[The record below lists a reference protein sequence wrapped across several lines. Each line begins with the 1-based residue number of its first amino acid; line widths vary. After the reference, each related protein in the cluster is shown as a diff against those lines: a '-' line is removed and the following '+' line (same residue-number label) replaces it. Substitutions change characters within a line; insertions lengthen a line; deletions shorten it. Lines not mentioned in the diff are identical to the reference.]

1 MAVRIPKGGLV
12 GEQAFREATSE
23 LRDLVEL
30 VRRALQVHLCG
41 TRADCWVSVE
51 AMFADRAI
59 VSRDAR
65 LLSYPYTITDDN
77 QVQLG
82 AAVEVTR
89 EFKPV
94 ASGAVPMQEA
104 QGAFLEA
111 TADTQGLK
119 WQVRVIKAGAS
130 GNNNYYPDTALREAV
145 PLFDGARVFVKSDA
159 EHLNTE
165 GKDFRNL
172 IGRLSAPRFVEGAK
186 RDTGEIQ
193 ATLEL
198 LESAGVH
205 TKLLEAWNRGM
216 ADLFGFSIDANAQS
230 KKNGRLREAVKF
242 TKVHS
247 LDLIIE
253 PGAGGEL
260 IQLIEAINP
269 EAQADMKLR
278 DRMIEA
284 IKKANKGSL
293 PAGLNIENDEALEA
307 AFREAIAS
315 DESGCEVPPAK
326 GEPAAGDVV
335 TRDDL
340 RMIEARAEMRVL
352 IAESNLPDVAKQKLR
367 KQFDGM
373 ERFTEANVAAAITAE
388 RDYLARF
395 TESGKPVELGGEGRV
410 QAGEDR
416 REKVGA
422 MLDDFFGGK
431 LSSFRECYIDI
442 TGDKRV
448 TGHLKDCDQA
458 RLREAIDTTQ
468 FGDVLGLAITRR
480 MLADYRAPSV
490 YDMWRKIVNVVP
502 VNDFRSQERTRV
514 GGYGDLAAVAEKGAY
529 LAVTSP
535 DDEKASYAVTKRGG
549 LETVSLEAIKNDDV
563 GAIRLIPTKLSR
575 AAKRTLGK
583 FVFDFIRTNPN
594 IYDGTALFT
603 VGHGNLGAAALD
615 ATSLAARRLAM
626 LNQTELTSGER
637 LGIGPKYLIVPNDLE
652 QTGVDLFAR
661 NTNNDKSFINSLSLE
676 VLPVWYWTDA
686 NDWALAADP
695 LDIPGLEIGFLDG
708 NEEPELF
715 IQDLPNAGSLFSNDQ
730 VTYKIRHVYGG
741 NVTDHRA
748 FDKSVVA

>member
-1 MAVRIPKGGLV
+1 MPARIPQGGLI

-30 VRRALQVHLCG
+30 VRRALQVQLCG

-77 QVQLG
+77 QVQFG

-89 EFKPV
+89 DFKPV
-94 ASGAVPMQEA
+94 ASIVTPMQEA

-130 GNNNYYPDTALREAV
+130 GNNNYYPDAALREAV
-145 PLFDGARVFVKSDA
+145 SLFEGARVFVKSDA

-186 RDTGEIQ
+186 RDKGEIQ

-230 KKNGRLREAVKF
+230 RKNGRLREAVKF

-269 EAQADMKLR
+269 EAQAEMKLR

-293 PAGLNIENDEALEA
+293 PAGLDVENEDELETA
-307 AFREAIAS
+307 YREAVAG
-315 DESGCEVPPAK
+315 ENSG
-326 GEPAAGDVV
+326 GRGGGV

-340 RMIEARAEMRVL
+340 RMIEARSEMRVL
-352 IAESNLPDVAKQKLR
+352 IAESTLPDVAKQKLR

-373 ERFTEANVAAAITAE
+373 DRFTEADVSAAITGE

-395 TESGKPVELGGEGRV
+395 TESGKVAGVGGDGGIV
-410 QAGEDR
+410 GGEDR
-416 REKVGA
+416 RDKVNQ
-422 MLDDFFGGK
+422 MLDDFFGGN
-431 LSSFRECYIDI
+431 LSSFKECYIDI